1 MRISE
6 IGPLGKGLAQ
16 LKGRLKGAMDT
27 RAQNKSEQE
36 KAKRQVQLK
45 NKALAAWYEHQ
56 ARTLTTRG
64 VNDADIDHADRVKMY
79 KDWVKGMFP
88 KTYNADPKG
97 WPRNPNKWADEVEV
111 YINQE
116 VKKYLDS
123 KKQTEQ
129 PKEKTKE
136 SINEDKN
143 LHLEHAEDLVFNQGY
158 DGAVKALKYIDAV
171 VDVLEQGQGSSKL
184 TVKWDG
190 APAIFVGTDPD
201 DGKFFVGPKAVFNKK
216 DPKSVKSKEDLAQ
229 FKPGL
234 AAKLEVAF
242 DELKALG
249 IGNVL
254 QGDLLFT
261 EDDVKL
267 DNIGGEPHY
276 VFTPQLITYAVPVDS
291 ELGDKIANA
300 KIGIVFHTTYA
311 GETMADMEAEFGANV
326 SGLNQTARVWFDDAT
341 YKNVTGTA
349 TLTDQEQSVINRYIS
364 NIAKLLETV
373 PKGEFDI
380 ITSPDVAKPMKAYMN
395 TKVKGGEPVE
405 DPQQFIKGFVEYY
418 TALMQKE
425 IDGLKSGSDSPAAQ
439 RRIEKIER
447 QEQFV
452 EQNMPTLVKIISVYK
467 GLIQLKN
474 MLVSKLNKLEGMTGT
489 FMKTDTGY
497 RVTNPEGFVAI
508 NGKEAVKLV
517 DRLEFSKE
525 NFNAV
530 KNWN

>member
-1 MRISE
+1 MRINE
-6 IGPLGKGLAQ
+6 VGPVGKTLAQ
-16 LKGRLKGAMDT
+16 IKGIAKGVG
-27 RAQNKSEQE
+27 QNVQYSRD
-36 KAKRQVQLK
+36 AKKIQKRRVPLK
-45 NKALAAWYEHQ
+45 NKAMANWYEFQ
-56 ARTLTTRG
+56 ANQRITTKA
-64 VNDADIDHADRVKMY
+64 NDNKYNKSDKAALWK
-79 KDWVKGMFP
+79 KWAKKMFP
-88 KTYNADPKG
+88 SQYDGRSYPAKFTPEIIEKNIYAMVDAYLQTKMPKT
-97 WPRNPNKWADEVEV
+97 
-111 YINQE
+111 
-116 VKKYLDS
+116 
-123 KKQTEQ
+123 
-129 PKEKTKE
+129 E

-143 LHLEHAEDLVFNQGY
+143 LHLEHAEDLVFDQGF

-171 VDVLEQGQGSSKL
+171 VDILEQGQGKSQL

-216 DPKSVKSKEDLAQ
+216 DPKSVKSKKDLEQ

-261 EDDVKL
+261 DDDVKL

-291 ELGDKIANA
+291 QLGDRIANA
-300 KIGIVFHTTYA
+300 KIGIVFHTTYS
-311 GETMADMEAEFGANV
+311 GETMADMQAEFGANV
-326 SGLNQTARVWFDDAT
+326 SGLNQTSRVWFDDAT

-364 NIAKLLETV
+364 RVGQLLETV

-380 ITSPDVAKPMKAYMN
+380 ITDPNVAKPMKAYMN
-395 TKVKGGEPVE
+395 TKVRGGEPV
-405 DPQQFIKGFVEYY
+405 DNPQEFIEGFVEYY
-418 TALMQKE
+418 KGIMQKE

-439 RRIEKIER
+439 RRVEKIER

-452 EQNMPTLVKIISVYK
+452 EQNMPTLIKVISVYK

-474 MLVSKLNKLEGMTGT
+474 MLVSKLNKLESMVGT

-525 NFNAV
+525 NFNAI